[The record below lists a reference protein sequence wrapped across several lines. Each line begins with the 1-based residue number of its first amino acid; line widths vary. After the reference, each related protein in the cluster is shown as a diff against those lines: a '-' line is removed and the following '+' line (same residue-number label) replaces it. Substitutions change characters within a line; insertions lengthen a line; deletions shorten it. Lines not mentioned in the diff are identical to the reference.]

1 MKSQAPEE
9 ITRTKIMCKSHAQ
22 AQAILPNVI
31 FTLNHEQ
38 ITALRTLI
46 PAGAF
51 ECSQVEA
58 PLHKI
63 TVLLGEYAGP
73 VATEI
78 SKVPS
83 EMISMKCLAEICVKL
98 IPGFQ
103 PAPLYLSAPAQDF
116 IRVVKWLRGYC
127 EGRICNSGA
136 LLHGIESVPIY
147 EAGGLQAWGSFG
159 GGAVMCEL
167 FTHAPLVEWW
177 ERIVVSGY
185 AMAAVAPRDIK
196 EVVLAFPLHGFAHSL
211 HVGGWADRD
220 TFLHVLLEF
229 LAGDSREDM
238 EDDEESGPEAPASA
252 DELMNRYGIGRH
264 LSKAGAFSESLKVV
278 TDGSRA
284 WQYFLSPPR
293 MTRVSV
299 KQEDIAASRAYIERT
314 RARIFIHSPY
324 IINLSQPPGKDNY
337 GVTCLRETLVAASAM
352 GCQGVVVHVGKAV
365 KLEVGEAL
373 ANMRENILACL
384 DVATVDC
391 PLLLETPAGQGT
403 ETLLTYAEF
412 FGFVAEI
419 GDPRLRVC
427 VDTCHVF
434 ASGQCPLAYL
444 ERAVREY
451 PGWVRLIHFNDSLGA
466 CGSCV
471 DRHALPGA
479 GHIGLAKMTALAE
492 VGLRAG
498 IGMVYE

>member
-1 MKSQAPEE
+1 
-9 ITRTKIMCKSHAQ
+9 MCKSHAQ
-22 AQAILPNVI
+22 AQAILPNAI
-31 FTLNHEQ
+31 LTLPAEQ

-51 ECSQVEA
+51 ECSQVGSS
-58 PLHKI
+58 PHKI
-63 TVLLGEYAGP
+63 TALLGKYAGV

-78 SKVPS
+78 SKLPS
-83 EMISMKCLAEICVKL
+83 EEISMKRFADICVSI
-98 IPGFQ
+98 IPGVQ

-116 IRVVKWLRGYC
+116 VRVAKWLRGYC
-127 EGRICNSGA
+127 EGRICNSGT
-136 LLHGIESVPIY
+136 LLQNIEAVPIY
-147 EAGGLQAWGSFG
+147 EACGLQVWGSFG
-159 GGAVMCEL
+159 GSGTLCEL
-167 FTHAPLVEWW
+167 FTQAPLAEWW

-185 AMAAVAPRDIK
+185 AMAAVAPREIK
-196 EVVLAFPLHGFAHSL
+196 EVILAFPLHGFAHSL
-211 HVGGWADRD
+211 HVDGWADRD
-220 TFLHVLLEF
+220 IFLPVLLEF
-229 LAGDSREDM
+229 LGGDARADM
-238 EDDEESGPEAPASA
+238 EDEPEPGAPGLPASA
-252 DELMNRYGIGRH
+252 EELMNRYAIGRH

-278 TDGSRA
+278 PDGSRA

-293 MTRVSV
+293 MTRVSI
-299 KQEDIAASRAYIERT
+299 KTEDIVASRAYIERT

-352 GCQGVVVHVGKAV
+352 GCLGVVVHVGKAV
-365 KLEVGEAL
+365 KLEAGEAL
-373 ANMRENILACL
+373 ANMRENVLACL
-384 DVATVDC
+384 DAATADC

-466 CGSCV
+466 SGSCV

-492 VGLRAG
+492 VGLLAG

>member
-1 MKSQAPEE
+1 
-9 ITRTKIMCKSHAQ
+9 MCKSHAQ
-22 AQAILPNVI
+22 AQSILPNAI
-31 FTLNHEQ
+31 LTLPAEQ

-46 PAGAF
+46 PTSAF
-51 ECSQVEA
+51 ECSQLGSS
-58 PLHKI
+58 PHKI
-63 TVLLGEYAGP
+63 TGLLGEYAGI

-78 SKVPS
+78 SKLSS
-83 EMISMKCLAEICVKL
+83 EEISLKRFADICVS
-98 IPGFQ
+98 IVPGIQ
-103 PAPLYLSAPAQDF
+103 SAPLYLSAPAQDF
-116 IRVVKWLRGYC
+116 VRVAKWLRGYC
-127 EGRICNSGA
+127 EGRICNSGV
-136 LLHGIESVPIY
+136 LLRDIEAVPIY
-147 EAGGLQAWGSFG
+147 ESGGLQAWGSFG
-159 GGAVMCEL
+159 GGSVMCEL
-167 FTHAPLVEWW
+167 FTQAPLAKLW

-185 AMAAVAPRDIK
+185 AMAAVAPREIK

-211 HVGGWADRD
+211 HVDGWADRD
-220 TFLHVLLEF
+220 VFLPVLLEF
-229 LAGDSREDM
+229 LGGAHDGSM
-238 EDDEESGPEAPASA
+238 KDDEGSEASVPASA
-252 DELMNRYGIGRH
+252 EELMNRYAIGRH

-278 TDGSRA
+278 PDGSRA

-293 MTRVSV
+293 MTKVAMKV
-299 KQEDIAASRAYIERT
+299 EDIVASRAYIERT
-314 RARIFIHSPY
+314 GARIFIHSPY

-337 GVTCLRETLVAASAM
+337 GVTCLRETLAAASAI

-365 KLEVGEAL
+365 KLEVAEAL

-384 DVATVDC
+384 EVATVDC

-403 ETLLTYAEF
+403 ETLLTYEEF

-434 ASGQCPLAYL
+434 ASGQCPQAYL
-444 ERAVREY
+444 ERAVSEY